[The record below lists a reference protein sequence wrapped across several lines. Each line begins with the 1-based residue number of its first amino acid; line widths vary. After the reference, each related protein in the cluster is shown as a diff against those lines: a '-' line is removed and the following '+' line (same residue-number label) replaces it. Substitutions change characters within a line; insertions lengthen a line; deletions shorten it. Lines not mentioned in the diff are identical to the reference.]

1 MTDFAEM
8 WDPVGRLIDELR
20 DDAAVA
26 AIAGAN
32 PSTSVPRVRG
42 QEPAPGD
49 AQGAAAYRAFVLV
62 RTQALPRH
70 PSVPI
75 QRARHLVQCF
85 GRDWIEAD
93 RLYRACSDALH
104 HAGPRLT
111 GASQA
116 IYVSHDDTGGSAL
129 SDPDTG
135 QPCYEFVVE
144 SVATTQVV
152 A

>member
-1 MTDFAEM
+1 VTDYAEM
-8 WDPVGRLIDELR
+8 WDPVGQLIIELR
-20 DDAAVA
+20 EAPEVA

-32 PSTSVPRVRG
+32 PSTTVPRVRG
-42 QEPAPGD
+42 QEPGPGD
-49 AQGAAAYRAFVLV
+49 AQGAGQYRAFVLV

-70 PSVPI
+70 PSVPV

-116 IYVSHDDTGGSAL
+116 IYVSHDDTGGAAL
-129 SDPDTG
+129 TDPDTG

-144 SVATTQVV
+144 SVASTQVL